1 MNDGELIPQ
10 QIAIPLL
17 GGLITGILILG
28 IYFFAVH
35 QPQSKQYEEK
45 QQRYEELLAQR
56 DSLRVEASGRDSA
69 LLALN
74 RLCDLRDDRLNQL
87 PTVPDRNQVRF
98 AIEEFAR
105 RAEFDNITAEWN
117 PAEREKNRTTHTLAL
132 TGRGTFEAAQN
143 FLEFLKLHDHDIDVH
158 SLDFYP
164 PTDNG
169 GGRRAYRQPELQMTW
184 ELALHSASTGQRNGG
199 QWCQLAQD
207 DAPPQPNE

>member
-1 MNDGELIPQ
+1 MNDRELIPQ
-10 QIAIPLL
+10 ELAFPLL

-35 QPQSKQYEEK
+35 QPQSKQYDEK
-45 QQRYEELLAQR
+45 QERYEELLAER

-105 RAEFDNITAEWN
+105 RAEFDNISAEWN
-117 PAEREKNRTTHTLAL
+117 PPEREANRTIHALVL
-132 TGRGTFEAAQN
+132 TGRGTFDAAQD
-143 FLEFLKLHDHDIDVH
+143 FLQFLKLHDHDIGVA

-164 PTDNG
+164 PTNNG
-169 GGRRAYRQPELQMTW
+169 GGRRTYQQPELRMTW
-184 ELALHSASTGQRNGG
+184 ELALHSANTEQRNGG

-207 DAPPQPNE
+207 DAPPEPNE